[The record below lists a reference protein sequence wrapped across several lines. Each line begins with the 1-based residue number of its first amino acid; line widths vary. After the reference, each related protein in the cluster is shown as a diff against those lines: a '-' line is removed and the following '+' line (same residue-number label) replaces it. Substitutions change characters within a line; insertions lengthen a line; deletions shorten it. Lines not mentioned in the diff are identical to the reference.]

1 MQPFDAL
8 TMRAVLQE
16 AKPLLQ
22 NRKVDKVYQL
32 GRDEIILAFRLKTG
46 PGHFLLSAQASFGR
60 LCLISTPNLPKH
72 GNPPAFCQL
81 LRKHLTSGT
90 IVDIQQITGE
100 RVADFTFSCVDE
112 LGTRSTKVLTAEVM
126 GRHSNLIFWDKDSEK
141 IIGASH
147 VVTAEMSRQR
157 EVAPGLRYVRPPKQ
171 EKANIFEATKEQF
184 EKQFEK
190 IGTEEVPPTSLEHW
204 LLTAFAGIGR
214 HLADELIAAAG
225 VPEEVPSPSDASV
238 RDRLWEKVAAV
249 QQTQHYKPAMRTD
262 LTRYTVLSWWPEL
275 AGSGEAPDW
284 QRFPAVNDMIESY
297 FRTLQLREQMQQL
310 KDRIRSELK
319 TEIEKLENRLAAAAK
334 QLESTED
341 LEKLKKF
348 GDLILVNAGSVQPGQ
363 TELQCEDLY
372 AGSGAGNGGSSITI
386 QINPNLS
393 PAQNAQSY
401 YRQFAKGRVRKQA
414 ASVAQS
420 DAAARMEVMRQH
432 MQALEAAKG
441 SEELN
446 RLKEIVLDR
455 GKRSD
460 QQQQRPSGGQQGGG
474 KPQQQR
480 PQAGGQGGQKT
491 RLMSTKSSDGWL
503 IYIGRNRIENDVLL
517 SKLAQPHDIWLHVQ
531 GQEGAHVLIKN
542 PNKQD
547 PPGSTLREAA
557 QLTARFSRISLGSKV
572 RVVYTH
578 CKYVRKLGKDKPGM
592 VRYENEKTIEVD
604 TAAPMPPSLRR
615 LFSK

>member
-60 LCLISTPNLPKH
+60 LCLIGTPNLPKH

-81 LRKHLTSGT
+81 LRKHLTSAT
-90 IVDIQQITGE
+90 IVDIQQIAGE

-126 GRHSNLIFWDKDSEK
+126 GRHSNLIFWDKESEK

-171 EKANIFEATKEQF
+171 DKANIFEATKEQF
-184 EKQFEK
+184 EQQFSK

-225 VPEEVPSPSDASV
+225 VPEEVPAPSDTSV

-249 QQTQHYKPAMRTD
+249 KQAQHYKPAMRTD
-262 LTRYTVLSWWPEL
+262 LTRYTVLAWWPEL
-275 AGSGEAPDW
+275 AGSGETPDW

-319 TEIEKLENRLAAAAK
+319 TEIDKLENRLAAAAK

-341 LEKLKKF
+341 LERLKRF

-372 AGSGAGNGGSSITI
+372 AGTGAGNGGSNITI

-420 DAAARMEVMRQH
+420 DAAARMELMRQH
-432 MQALEAAKG
+432 MQAREAAKG

-460 QQQQRPSGGQQGGG
+460 PQQQRPSAGQQGA

-480 PQAGGQGGQKT
+480 PHGGGQGGQKT

-503 IYIGRNRIENDVLL
+503 IYIGRNRMENDVLL

-557 QLTARFSRISLGSKV
+557 QLAARFSRISLGSKV